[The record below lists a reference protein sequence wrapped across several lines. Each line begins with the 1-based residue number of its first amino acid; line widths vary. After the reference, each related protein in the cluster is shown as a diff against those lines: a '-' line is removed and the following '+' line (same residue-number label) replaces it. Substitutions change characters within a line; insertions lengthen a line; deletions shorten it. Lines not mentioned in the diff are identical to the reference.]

1 MSVSSPKQLHT
12 RAQTYSQRGMPSSVV
27 SAKDGLAVPALRE
40 GEVLVKV
47 TAAALNPVD
56 CKSACVDEHESI
68 TILMK
73 PIRKR
78 EDYVAN
84 TIHSRAA
91 KHNRRQ

>member
-1 MSVSSPKQLHT
+1 
-12 RAQTYSQRGMPSSVV
+12 MPSSVV
-27 SAKDGLAVPALRE
+27 SAKDGLVVPALRE

-56 CKSACVDEHESI
+56 CKSACVDERKRM
-68 TILMK
+68 TILM
-73 PIRKR
+73 RLLRDR